1 MNQAKSITTF
11 NFMKTYAR
19 DGSMVTNLTPT
30 ESIHRK
36 NLKAITKKCSRRSI
50 RWIIFRAK
58 VPGVDARTAVGDHI
72 AAQIWNDEQL
82 PESES
87 VKQYME
93 NDRPPSLRI

>member
-1 MNQAKSITTF
+1 MYSRCKLDSGNRPYIYDVSIS
-11 NFMKTYAR
+11 MIRIALQRSVR
-19 DGSMVTNLTPT
+19 DDLYVGLS
-30 ESIHRK
+30 SGQ
-36 NLKAITKKCSRRSI
+36 S
-50 RWIIFRAK
+50 

-93 NDRPPSLRI
+93 NDRRRRA